1 MRDKVDEE
9 FKAVRSEMK
18 SDFDRI
24 QRTLFLGAAGAIAA
38 LITAP
43 HL

>member
-1 MRDKVDEE
+1 MDAR
-9 FKAVRSEMK
+9 
-18 SDFDRI
+18 FDQI
-24 QRTLFLGAAGAIAA
+24 QRTLFLGAAGIIAA